1 VSAEELTDK
10 QEMFIREYLVDF
22 NATRAAVAAGYSE
35 ESARQIGS
43 ENLSKPYILAE
54 IEKRMA
60 ARHKRL
66 EISADRILDE
76 LRKLAFANMQDY
88 IQVTEEGEAFI
99 DLKSLTREQA
109 AAIQEIKVD
118 ETGGGGGDGRRER
131 VQRTTFK
138 LADKGQNL
146 ERLGRYHKMFTDKVE
161 QSVSDSLAELIRSAR
176 SRANANG

>member
-1 VSAEELTDK
+1 VSDLTDK
-10 QEMFIREYLVDF
+10 QEMFISEYLVDF
-22 NATRAAVAAGYSE
+22 NATRAAKSAGYSE
-35 ESARQIGS
+35 DTARSIGC
-43 ENLSKPYILAE
+43 ENLTKPDILAE

-88 IQVTEEGEAFI
+88 IRVTPEGEAFV
-99 DLKSLTREQA
+99 DLGSMTREQA

-118 ETGGGGGDGRRER
+118 ESAGGIGDGRRER

-138 LADKGQNL
+138 LADKGINL
-146 ERLGRYHKMFTDKVE
+146 ERLGRYHKMFTERVE
-161 QSVSDSLAELIRSAR
+161 HAVDENLAELIRTAR
-176 SRANANG
+176 QRTQNANG